1 MVTCCLDRANN
12 MFQRDKNHASV
23 IIWSCGNESY
33 GGKNIYDMSEYF
45 RKADPSR
52 LVHYESI
59 CWDRVNEASG
69 KMVLAM
75 PDERRYDGT
84 SDMESQMYTSPENV
98 KEYLENNPKKTI
110 SLV

>member
-1 MVTCCLDRANN
+1 
-12 MFQRDKNHASV
+12 
-23 IIWSCGNESY
+23 
-33 GGKNIYDMSEYF
+33 MSEYF

-75 PDERRYDGT
+75 P
-84 SDMESQMYTSPENV
+84 MNV
-98 KEYLENNPKKTI
+98 VMMAQATWKVRCTQK
-110 SLV
+110 

>member
-1 MVTCCLDRANN
+1 
-12 MFQRDKNHASV
+12 
-23 IIWSCGNESY
+23 
-33 GGKNIYDMSEYF
+33 MSEYF

-69 KMVLAM
+69 KMVLVAM

-84 SDMESQMYTSPENV
+84 SDMESQMYTKV
-98 KEYLENNPKKTI
+98 AQIKEFLSKYREKNHLFAVNILIPWVTVMVVCINTLI
-110 SLV
+110 

>member
-1 MVTCCLDRANN
+1 
-12 MFQRDKNHASV
+12 
-23 IIWSCGNESY
+23 
-33 GGKNIYDMSEYF
+33 MSEYF

-69 KMVLAM
+69 KMVLLAM

-84 SDMESQMYTSPENV
+84 SDMESQMYT
-98 KEYLENNPKKTI
+98 K
-110 SLV
+110 